1 MLHTFSIDPEEVLG
15 VRAGASLQEIHS
27 AYREKVKKYH
37 PDVQGD
43 PWAFR
48 VVSKSYELLSASRV
62 ATRLREEQSHANPV
76 ATPPPVGRPLRP
88 PQAGDEQIRP
98 GVRDAVDDP
107 AKLVDVDVLLLRY
120 ALDDPAEF
128 FLLSPEERNL
138 SCSMNLMWPSRR
150 SGKVYGGPSDPAPF
164 LKALG
169 TLFPV
174 LADKTKAIESRART
188 EDGRFTGWL
197 SYPTA
202 SRTSEAFQL
211 IHKALKAQGFG
222 VDQRNRELFVPRESD

>member
-1 MLHTFSIDPEEVLG
+1 MSHSFSIDPEEVLG
-15 VRAGASLQEIHS
+15 VRAGASLQEIHG

-48 VVSKSYELLSASRV
+48 VVSKSYELLTAARV
-62 ATRLREEQSHANPV
+62 ANRLREEQSRV
-76 ATPPPVGRPLRP
+76 APTPPPPAGRTMRP

-98 GVRDAVDDP
+98 GVRDTVADP
-107 AKLVDVDVLLLRY
+107 AKLVDVDLLLLRY

-138 SCSMNLMWPSRR
+138 SCSLNLMWPSRR
-150 SGKVYGGPSDPAPF
+150 TGKAYGGPPDPQPY
-164 LKALG
+164 LKALDS
-169 TLFPV
+169 LFPI
-174 LADKTKAIESRART
+174 LANKTKAIESRART
-188 EDGRFTGWL
+188 EDGRFMGWL

-202 SRTSEAFQL
+202 ARTSEAFQF
-211 IHKALKAQGFG
+211 IHKALRSQGFG